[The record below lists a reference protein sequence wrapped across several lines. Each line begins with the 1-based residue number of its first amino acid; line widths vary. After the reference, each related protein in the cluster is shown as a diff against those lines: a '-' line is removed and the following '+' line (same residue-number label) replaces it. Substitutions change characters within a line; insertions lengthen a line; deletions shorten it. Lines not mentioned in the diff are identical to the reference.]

1 MDTLRLLQDDFK
13 LFLQALWAQLDLPS
27 PTRAQYAIADYLQH
41 GPKRLQI
48 QAFRGVGKSWITG
61 AFVLWTL
68 FNDPER
74 KIMIISASKE
84 RADNMSIFLQKLIIE
99 TPWLTH
105 LKPEGDDSRWSRV
118 SFDVK
123 CSPHQAPSVKSV
135 GITGQL
141 TGSRADLMVLDDIE
155 VPSNSMTELMRE
167 KLLQLVTESESIL
180 TPKHDSRILF
190 LGTPQTTFTIY
201 RKLAERNYRPFVWTA
216 RYPRDT
222 SNYEGLLAPQLQ
234 EDLEKAEERRNNRQK
249 DKVQDK
255 NSLPDDLSWT
265 PTDPDRFDNSDL
277 LEREAS
283 MGRSNFML
291 QFMLDTSLSDAEK
304 FPLKMADL
312 VVTSVNPTTAPDAVV
327 WCSDPQNVIKDAPTV
342 GLPGDYFYAPMQLQG
357 DWNPYS
363 ETICSIDPSGRGTDE
378 TAAAYI
384 SQRNGFLYL
393 HEMRAYRDGYSDKT
407 LLDILK
413 GCKKYGVTKL
423 VIETNFGDGIVSE
436 LFRKHLQQTKQSIDI
451 EEVRANVRKEDRIID
466 ALEPVLNQH
475 RLIVNRSV
483 IDWDFKSNP
492 DAPPEERLLYMLF
505 YQMSRMCREKGA
517 VKHDD
522 RLDCLAQG
530 VKYYTDAL
538 AISAYEQMKIEKR
551 DDWNDMLDAWLDDPQ
566 AAATH
571 MALGMSLDQR
581 QQARLL
587 KGKSSVQRW
596 VSNR

>member
-1 MDTLRLLQDDFK
+1 MNTLELLQDDFK
-13 LFLQALWAQLDLPS
+13 LFLQALWNQLDLPS

-68 FNDPER
+68 FKDPER

-99 TPWLTH
+99 TPWLNH
-105 LKPEGDDSRWSRV
+105 LRPKNEDARWSRV
-118 SFDVK
+118 SFDVL

-141 TGSRADLMVLDDIE
+141 TGSRADLMILDDIE
-155 VPSNSMTELMRE
+155 VPGNSMTELMRE
-167 KLLQLVTESESIL
+167 KLLQLCTEAESIL
-180 TPKHDSRILF
+180 TPKNDSRILF

-216 RYPRDT
+216 RYPRKKE
-222 SNYEGLLAPQLQ
+222 NYEGLLAPQLQ
-234 EDLEKAEERRNNRQK
+234 EDIDNGAEE
-249 DKVQDK
+249 
-255 NSLPDDLSWT
+255 WT
-265 PTDPDRFDNSDL
+265 PTDKDRFDDLDL

-304 FPLKMADL
+304 FPLKCSDL
-312 VVTSVNPTTAPDAVV
+312 IVTSVNPTTAPDSVV

-342 GLPGDYFYAPMQLQG
+342 GLPGDYFYSPMQLQG
-357 DWNPYS
+357 DWNPYT

-384 SQRNGFLYL
+384 SQRNGILYL

-407 LLDILK
+407 LLDILR
-413 GCKKYGVTKL
+413 GCSKYGVTKL
-423 VIETNFGDGIVSE
+423 LIETNFGDGIVSE
-436 LFRKHLQQTKQSIDI
+436 LFRKHLVQTKQSIDI

-466 ALEPVLNQH
+466 SLEPVLNQH
-475 RLIVNRSV
+475 RLVVDRGV

-492 DAPPEERLLYMLF
+492 EQPPEERLLYMLF

-530 VKYYTDAL
+530 VKYFTDAL
-538 AISAYEQMKIEKR
+538 AISANEQMILQKR
-551 DDWNDMLDAWLDDPQ
+551 EDWLDMQQAWLDNPQQ
-566 AAATH
+566 AANH
-571 MALGMSLDQR
+571 MAFGMDLATR
-581 QQARLL
+581 RQARQEN
-587 KGKSSVQRW
+587 GQNQVYNW
-596 VSNR
+596 V